1 MLERDFAGAQKLLDD
16 FPAEEFPPPF
26 VGVKSLV
33 LGLTVLARGDTA
45 AGRRLLEKARPI
57 WEAKAH
63 SYPDDPTLKALLA
76 VMYAYLERKDDAL
89 RESHR
94 GVELCPESKDALE
107 GPAYLSNLA
116 WVCALTGETEEA
128 VNLLEHLLTTPVANL
143 GDLSLPGV
151 TLADL
156 RLSWRWDALRSN
168 VRFQKI
174 LAAPEPKTIY

>member
-1 MLERDFAGAQKLLDD
+1 
-16 FPAEEFPPPF
+16 
-26 VGVKSLV
+26 
-33 LGLTVLARGDTA
+33 
-45 AGRRLLEKARPI
+45 
-57 WEAKAH
+57 
-63 SYPDDPTLKALLA
+63 LKALLA